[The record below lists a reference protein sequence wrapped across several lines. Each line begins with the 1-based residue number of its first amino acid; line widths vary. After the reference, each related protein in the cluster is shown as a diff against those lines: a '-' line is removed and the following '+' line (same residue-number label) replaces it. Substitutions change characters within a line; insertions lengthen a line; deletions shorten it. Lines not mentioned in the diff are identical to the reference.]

1 MIFVKRFLFLNKR
14 KQNRKYFQDTTL
26 TKNSD
31 ITHELP
37 QNYKLILFY
46 YLLVSFRHSWNLKTK
61 KVELRKVF
69 FLIYISINIAFDTC
83 MLRNLNIFTFVVRKY
98 LSRVI
103 NGVWMGNSIFSLEIK
118 IDSVHDGSNLALPMN
133 NKRPAMQLKFIFMA
147 NCMDKVG
154 KLIIILIIHSFVETI
169 RREIIYSFI

>member
-1 MIFVKRFLFLNKR
+1 MEFKNK
-14 KQNRKYFQDTTL
+14 T
-26 TKNSD
+26 
-31 ITHELP
+31 I
-37 QNYKLILFY
+37 
-46 YLLVSFRHSWNLKTK
+46 
-61 KVELRKVF
+61 ELRKVF
-69 FLIYISINIAFDTC
+69 FLIYNSINIAFDTC

-118 IDSVHDGSNLALPMN
+118 IDSVHDGSNLALFMN
-133 NKRPAMQLKFIFMA
+133 NKRPTMQLKFIFMA

-169 RREIIYSFI
+169 RREIIYSFMNGGTTTRVLNCHYNKLIRRWFIIAIQVLFSHFIWLNSGQESARWEREKSF